1 MANKSADATKLDDV
15 IFYSID
21 RAIRTYRQYSQKQI
35 KARGFD
41 ITIDQWLVMKALLEN
56 PGIRQQQLAEL
67 VFKDNASI
75 TRIIELLVQNGYLDR
90 EVNLSDRRMTI
101 LTVTRKGHKMLQ
113 DMQPLITE
121 NRRKALEHIDETMI
135 LHARKM
141 LDQIALNCKNL

>member
-1 MANKSADATKLDDV
+1 MANKSTDATKLDDV

-21 RAIRTYRQYSQKQI
+21 RAIRTYRQYSQKLI
-35 KARGFD
+35 KARGFE

-75 TRIIELLVQNGYLDR
+75 TRIIELLVQNGYLHR
-90 EVNLSDRRMTI
+90 EVHSSDRRMTN
-101 LTVTRKGHKMLQ
+101 LTVTQKGMKMLQ
-113 DMQPLITE
+113 DLQPLIME
-121 NRRKALEHIDETMI
+121 NRRKALENIDDRMI
-135 LHARKM
+135 AQAKKM

>member
-1 MANKSADATKLDDV
+1 MANKSTDATKLDDV

-21 RAIRTYRQYSQKQI
+21 RAIRTYRQYSQKQM
-35 KARGFD
+35 KAKGFE

-75 TRIIELLVQNGYLDR
+75 TRIIEILVQSEYLHR
-90 EVNLSDRRMTI
+90 EVNAADRRMTN
-101 LTVTRKGHKMLQ
+101 LTVTPKGNKILQ
-113 DMQPLITE
+113 ELQPLIRE
-121 NRRKALEHIDETMI
+121 NRRKALSHIDERMI
-135 LHARKM
+135 AQAKKM

>member
-56 PGIRQQQLAEL
+56 PGIRQQQLADL

-113 DMQPLITE
+113 DLQPLIRE
-121 NRRKALEHIDETMI
+121 NRRKALEDIDDTMI
-135 LHARKM
+135 LNAKKM

>member
-1 MANKSADATKLDDV
+1 MANKSTDATKLEDV

-21 RAIRTYRQYSQKQI
+21 RAIRTYRQYSQKQM
-35 KARGFD
+35 KAKGFE

-75 TRIIELLVQNGYLDR
+75 TRIIEILVQSEYLHR
-90 EVNLSDRRMTI
+90 EVNAADRRMTN
-101 LTVTRKGHKMLQ
+101 LTVTPKGNKILQ
-113 DMQPLITE
+113 ELQPLIRE
-121 NRRKALEHIDETMI
+121 NRRKALSHIDERMI
-135 LHARKM
+135 AQAKKM